1 MSLFRRKKTRKND
14 EVQKQEMLKAFQ
26 SYLIGGG
33 SVLWY
38 SFNAEDFIKNGY
50 TSNADIYS
58 IIKKI
63 VDKANV
69 ATPYI
74 YVDKEG
80 VKSKKYLTTKYFRDT
95 PIGAAKHRL
104 EVHKALDFAD
114 ENLDLVKLL
123 KNPNEQQT
131 WREFIT
137 LVRVFYFVQG
147 EAFIYREAGDDD
159 CALSLHVIPAHRMTP
174 FIDNGNLV
182 GWRVYLF
189 NGQYRDFVY
198 DDMKAILHMK
208 MPNPLFDDKFSH
220 FRGLSPLVAGLKYL
234 KLDDVAI
241 ESWVKSVEN
250 EGAKGLIS
258 PNHPN
263 PELWLTPDQVDK
275 TQDTVDKKIHGT
287 DNKNKIVVSAMPL
300 QYTQIGLSPD
310 ALNIING
317 IQHAGYKLCDL
328 WGVPATL
335 FDPNPTYQNMKAASE
350 RFVKEVILPYL
361 SAEEDKLNS
370 WLVEPFRR
378 RDNKNYVIDYD
389 LSSYDELRLSVDQT
403 EAFLRT
409 HTINE
414 VRVMLGSDEL
424 EEEYANQV
432 FVQQG
437 LVPLSDFDIDL
448 QI

>member
-1 MSLFRRKKTRKND
+1 MVLFKRSEKNKEVRK
-14 EVQKQEMLKAFQ
+14 QQMLKALQ
-26 SYLIGGG
+26 SYIIGGG
-33 SVLWY
+33 TVLWY
-38 SFNAEDFIKNGY
+38 NFNAEDFITNGY

-63 VDKANV
+63 IDKANV
-69 ATPYI
+69 ATPYV

-95 PIGAAKHRL
+95 SVGAAKHRL
-104 EVHKALDFAD
+104 EVRKALDFAD
-114 ENLDLVKLL
+114 NNLDLVKLL
-123 KNPNEQQT
+123 KNPNEKQT

-159 CALSLHVIPAHRMTP
+159 CALSLQVIPAQQLVP
-174 FIDNGNLV
+174 FIENGQLV
-182 GWRVYLF
+182 GWRMSLL
-189 NGQYRDFVY
+189 NGQYRDFIG
-198 DDMKAILHMK
+198 DDMKAIMHMK
-208 MPNPLFDDKFSH
+208 MPNPLYDNKYNQ
-220 FRGLSPLVAGLKYL
+220 FRGLSPLIAGLKYL
-234 KLDDVAI
+234 KLDDTAI

-258 PNHPN
+258 PNHAN
-263 PELWLTPDQVDK
+263 PELWLTPEQVDK
-275 TQDTVDKKIHGT
+275 TQAAVEAKIHGI

-335 FDPNPTYQNMKAASE
+335 FDPNPTYQNMKTASE

-361 SAEEDKLNS
+361 SLEEDKLNS
-370 WLVEPFRR
+370 WFVEPFKI

-389 LSSYDELRLSVDQT
+389 LSSYDELRLSIDET
-403 EAFLRT
+403 EAYLKT

-432 FVQQG
+432 FIQQG
-437 LVPLSDFDIDL
+437 MIPLSDYSIDTEL
-448 QI
+448 

>member
-1 MSLFRRKKTRKND
+1 MSLFRRKKTNKND
-14 EVQKQEMLKAFQ
+14 EVRKQEIMKALQ

-33 SVLWY
+33 AVLWY
-38 SFNAEDFIKNGY
+38 SFDAEDFITNGY

-69 ATPYI
+69 ATPYVYI
-74 YVDKEG
+74 DKEG
-80 VKSKKYLTTKYFRDT
+80 VKSKNYLTTKYFRDT

-104 EVHKALDFAD
+104 EIKKALDFAD
-114 ENLDLVKLL
+114 ENLDLVNLL
-123 KNPNEQQT
+123 KNPNEVQT

-159 CALSLHVIPAHRMTP
+159 CALSLQVIPAQQVLP
-174 FIDNGNLV
+174 FIDDGNLV
-182 GWRVYLF
+182 GWRINLMD
-189 NGQYRDFVY
+189 GRYRDFVGE
-198 DDMKAILHMK
+198 DMKYILHMK
-208 MPNPLFDDKFSH
+208 MPNPLYDNKYSQ
-220 FRGLSPLVAGLKYL
+220 FRGLSPLAAGLKYL
-234 KLDDVAI
+234 KLDDAAI

-263 PELWLTPDQVDK
+263 PDLWLTPDQVDK
-275 TQDTVDKKIHGT
+275 TQDTVDKKIHGA

-310 ALNIING
+310 ALNIVNG

-370 WLVEPFRR
+370 WLVEPFRK
-378 RDNKNYVIDYD
+378 RDKRNYLIDYD
-389 LSSYDELRLSVDQT
+389 LSAYEELRLSVEDT
-403 EAFLRT
+403 DMFLKT

-424 EEEYANQV
+424 DEEYANQV

-437 LVPLSDFDIDL
+437 LVPLSDFDIDI